1 MPQDPQDDPRSLIY
15 REQRPWGAFRR
26 FTHNQ
31 ASTVKIITVNP
42 GQVLSLQL
50 HRRRDELWVVLD
62 PGLQV
67 TVGERTWRPE
77 PCEEI
82 YIPRRTRHRA
92 AGAGPRP
99 SRWLEIAFGEFDEE
113 DIVRLEDLYGRG

>member
-26 FTHNQ
+26 FTHNR

-50 HRRRDELWVVLD
+50 HRHRDELWVALD
-62 PGLQV
+62 PGLRV
-67 TVGERTWRPE
+67 TVGERTWEAE

-82 YIPRRTRHRA
+82 YIPRQTRHRA

-113 DIVRLEDLYGRG
+113 DIVRLEDRYGRG